1 MTDSRCAAPRG
12 SPTLRMWPL
21 PSRSVAMIGCS
32 SRGTWSPREAISPD
46 TESTRNGRSSV
57 LVSSTEPTGS

>member
-12 SPTLRMWPL
+12 SRTARMRPA

-32 SRGTWSPREAISPD
+32 MRDTAIPREASSPE

-57 LVSSTEPTGS
+57 LVSSTDPTGS